1 MLDLFKEVVSCIEVG
16 RRLPQAEDVCQ
27 GARKRLRKMIDLI
40 SGHGGPPD
48 GNNEIR
54 GRWPSR
60 STTTTMY
67 AKRR

>member
-27 GARKRLRKMIDLI
+27 GARKRLRETIDLI

-48 GNNEIR
+48 GTAEQ
-54 GRWPSR
+54 
-60 STTTTMY
+60 
-67 AKRR
+67 

>member
-27 GARKRLRKMIDLI
+27 GARKTIDLI

-48 GNNEIR
+48 GTAEQ
-54 GRWPSR
+54 
-60 STTTTMY
+60 
-67 AKRR
+67 